1 MVVNCLFLYQLTQKS
16 GGFDDAA
23 VGHYRRY
30 ERDDLLKKLTAAG
43 FECLYL
49 ETWGFPLSTA
59 IRPFRKMKYKSFMA
73 EQEENSKSINM
84 AKGSAMSG
92 INRGIE
98 MRLFPILKSYP
109 GIFVMWI
116 FDQIQKLFRST
127 ELGEG
132 YLLIAKK
139 SAINTSN
146 KEIS

>member
-1 MVVNCLFLYQLTQKS
+1 
-16 GGFDDAA
+16 
-23 VGHYRRY
+23 
-30 ERDDLLKKLTAAG
+30 
-43 FECLYL
+43 
-49 ETWGFPLSTA
+49 
-59 IRPFRKMKYKSFMA
+59 MA
-73 EQEENSKSINM
+73 EQEANSKSINM